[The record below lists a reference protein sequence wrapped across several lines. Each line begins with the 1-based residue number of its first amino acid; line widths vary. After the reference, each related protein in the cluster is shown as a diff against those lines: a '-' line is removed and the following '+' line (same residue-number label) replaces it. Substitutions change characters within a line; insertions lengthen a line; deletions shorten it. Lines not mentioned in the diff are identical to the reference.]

1 LNRLVNIAKGMAVE
15 NKIDLNNISISYFS
29 GDWCPMC
36 VRATPI
42 IMKYLDFIGFESDN
56 LINYDIKRGKR
67 EPKEIIDKYKII
79 FVPTLI
85 IFNSGKE
92 IGRITESPIKSWE
105 EDILEIIK
113 FK

>member
-1 LNRLVNIAKGMAVE
+1 MVKRMSIK
-15 NKIDLNNISISYFS
+15 NNINLANVTMFYFV

-42 IMKYLDFIGFESDN
+42 IMKYLDFIGLESDN

-92 IGRITESPIKSWE
+92 IGRITERPIKSWE
-105 EDILEIIK
+105 EDILEIIN

>member
-1 LNRLVNIAKGMAVE
+1 MN

-42 IMKYLDFIGFESDN
+42 IMKYLNSIGLESGK
-56 LINYDIKRGKR
+56 LFNYEIKRGKL
-67 EPKEIIDKYKII
+67 EPKDIIKKYKII

-92 IGRITESPIKSWE
+92 IGRIIESPIKSWE